1 MEDTEDSK
9 SWHIL
14 ELAIEVVLGAGVGLK
29 VRIVPAEG
37 VFLESSSRSWGP
49 VGRESALPE
58 SALAAAVTSP
68 RDSFRSLISARL
80 AS

>member
-9 SWHIL
+9 SLRIRK
-14 ELAIEVVLGAGVGLK
+14 LATEVVLGAEVGLK

-49 VGRESALPE
+49 VGRESALAE
-58 SALAAAVTSP
+58 RALAAAVTSP

>member
-1 MEDTEDSK
+1 MEGTEGTRSLR
-9 SWHIL
+9 IR
-14 ELAIEVVLGAGVGLK
+14 EFAIEVGLGAGVGLN

-58 SALAAAVTSP
+58 RALAAAVTSP

>member
-1 MEDTEDSK
+1 MEGTEGFRSLRK
-9 SWHIL
+9 R
-14 ELAIEVVLGAGVGLK
+14 ELAIEVGLGAGVGLK
-29 VRIVPAEG
+29 VRMVPAEG